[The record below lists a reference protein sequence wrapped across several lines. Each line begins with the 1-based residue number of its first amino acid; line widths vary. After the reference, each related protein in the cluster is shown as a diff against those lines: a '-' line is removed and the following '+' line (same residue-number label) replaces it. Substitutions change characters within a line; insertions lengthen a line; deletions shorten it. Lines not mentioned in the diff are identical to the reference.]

1 MRIHELM
8 FQSVRAKAIVLI
20 VLCLVLSQSSA
31 QYKIS
36 KYSINNGGGVSEGI
50 NYQVTSSIGQK
61 ESTSTSTGG
70 GYRLSSGFWAVGER
84 SETIFDNSFE
94 D

>member
-1 MRIHELM
+1 
-8 FQSVRAKAIVLI
+8 
-20 VLCLVLSQSSA
+20 LSESFA
-31 QYKIS
+31 QYEIR
-36 KYSINNGGGVSEGI
+36 KYSINNGGGVSGGT
-50 NYQVTSSIGQK
+50 NFQVTSSIGQK
-61 ESTSTSTGG
+61 ESTTTSTGG